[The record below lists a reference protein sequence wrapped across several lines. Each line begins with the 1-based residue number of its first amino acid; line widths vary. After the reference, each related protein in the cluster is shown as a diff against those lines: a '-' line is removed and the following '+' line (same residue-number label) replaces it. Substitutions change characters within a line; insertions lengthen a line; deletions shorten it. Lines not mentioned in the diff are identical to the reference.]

1 MNGDGDTRHVDRE
14 AVMGLIAR
22 ADPDDVA
29 RLVAQFGALP
39 EHSEIRSPETGLVM
53 VRGRMGGRGG
63 PFNLGEATVTR
74 CTIRLS
80 SGEIGHS
87 YVLGRD
93 PDHARKAAIIDAMR
107 QSAGQAANVDTKIVG
122 PLRRLEQRRH
132 MERKEAA
139 DRTRVDFFTVAR
151 GED

>member
-74 CTIRLS
+74 CTIRLG

-107 QSAGQAANVDTKIVG
+107 QCAGQASNVDAKIVG
-122 PLRRLEQRRH
+122 PLRRLEQRCRA
-132 MERKEAA
+132 ERKDAA